1 MVGVLAMDVPLLKT
15 PASWPTPVVATA
27 AMVVLALLDGIG
39 AVFAKQWVTTGSRAS
54 FAAGMFAFLV
64 LFWVY
69 ASSLRYAELSTVTFG
84 WIVLLQVGLL
94 CADHFHYGVHISL
107 DKWLAA
113 AGIVALQAYLL
124 LAPSSS
130 S

>member
-1 MVGVLAMDVPLLKT
+1 MLAMEIPLLKA
-15 PASWPTPVVATA
+15 PASWPMPVVATL
-27 AMVVLALLDGIG
+27 AMVLLALLDGVG
-39 AVFAKQWVTTGSRAS
+39 AVFAKQWVTTGSRGS
-54 FAAGMFAFLV
+54 FLAGGFAFLV

-69 ASSLRYAELSTVTFG
+69 GSSLRYAELSTVTFG

-94 CADHFHYGVHISL
+94 CADHFHYGVHISV

-113 AGIVALQAYLL
+113 AGIVVLQAYLL

-130 S
+130 SP